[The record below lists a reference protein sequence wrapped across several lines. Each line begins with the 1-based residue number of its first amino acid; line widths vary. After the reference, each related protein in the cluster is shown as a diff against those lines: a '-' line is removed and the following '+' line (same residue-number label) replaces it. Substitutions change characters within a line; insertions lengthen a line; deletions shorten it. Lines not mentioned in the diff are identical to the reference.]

1 MLVKE
6 VVTSQESHDLH
17 HFGMLP
23 VADKESYKAVLG
35 DHIIIICLELEK

>member
-17 HFGMLP
+17 FGMLR
-23 VADKESYKAVLG
+23 VADKESYEAVLG